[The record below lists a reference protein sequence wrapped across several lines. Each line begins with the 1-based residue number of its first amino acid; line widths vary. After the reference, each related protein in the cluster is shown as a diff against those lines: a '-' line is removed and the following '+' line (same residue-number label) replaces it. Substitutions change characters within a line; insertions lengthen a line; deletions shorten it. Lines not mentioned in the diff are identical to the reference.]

1 MEKNLKRIYIY
12 NNSVIHLKL
21 TQHCKSTI
29 LQSKTEWPLEFEEDL
44 PVKKIVTVT
53 LCPEKSPV
61 CLSSRNSGR

>member
-1 MEKNLKRIYIY
+1 MEKNLKRIYIYIYIY

-44 PVKKIVTVT
+44 Q
-53 LCPEKSPV
+53 
-61 CLSSRNSGR
+61 